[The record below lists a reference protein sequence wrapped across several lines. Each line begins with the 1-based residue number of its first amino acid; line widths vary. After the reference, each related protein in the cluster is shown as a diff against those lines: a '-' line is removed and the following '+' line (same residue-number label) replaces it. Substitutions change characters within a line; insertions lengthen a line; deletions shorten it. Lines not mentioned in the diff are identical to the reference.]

1 MNNGDKI
8 LSSIKSDCDK
18 VISAINADSAKV
30 CENILAKGRNDAEN
44 AVKEVNAKAQ
54 KKAAQMRAASKSRA
68 ELEKRN
74 TLLKKR
80 REEIDITLDAIYN
93 YLINLDGEKYF
104 NIIYKLCS
112 KLSGKQ
118 GEMLFNIKDLKRLPE
133 DFEAKLAK
141 TGLNAKVSKNTA
153 DITGGFILKCGDIE
167 ENMSFSSMLSDKR
180 EQIEDLIN
188 RELFAE

>member
-18 VISAINADSAKV
+18 AVSVINANSAKV
-30 CENILAKGRNDAEN
+30 CDEILANGRTNAEK
-44 AVKEVNAKAQ
+44 AAKEVNAKAQ
-54 KKAAQMRAASKSRA
+54 KKAAQMKAASKSRA

-80 REEIDITLDAIYN
+80 REEIDITFKAIYD
-93 YLINLDGEKYF
+93 YLINLDGENYF

-118 GEMLFNIKDLKRLPE
+118 GEILFNGKDLKRLPN
-133 DFEAKLAK
+133 DFETKLAS

-167 ENMSFSSMLSDKR
+167 ENMSFSSMLSDMR

>member
-8 LSSIKSDCDK
+8 LGSIKSDCDK
-18 VISAINADSAKV
+18 AVSVINADSAKV
-30 CENILAKGRNDAEN
+30 CDEILAKGRADAEK
-44 AVKEVNAKAQ
+44 AAKEVNAKAQ
-54 KKAAQMRAASKSRA
+54 KRAVQMKAASTSSA

-80 REEIDITLDAIYN
+80 REEIDITFKAIYD
-93 YLINLDGEKYF
+93 YLINLDGENYF

-112 KLSGKQ
+112 KLSGRK
-118 GEMLFNIKDLKRLPE
+118 GEMLFNSKDLERLPK
-133 DFEAKLAK
+133 DFEARLEAI
-141 TGLNAKVSKNTA
+141 GLNAKVSKSTA

-167 ENMSFSSMLSDKR
+167 ENMSFSSMLSDRR

>member
-8 LSSIKSDCDK
+8 LNSIKNDCDK
-18 VISAINADSAKV
+18 AVSVINTDSAKV
-30 CENILAKGRNDAEN
+30 CDEILAKGRIDAEK
-44 AVKEVNAKAQ
+44 AAKEVDAKAQ
-54 KKAAQMRAASKSRA
+54 KKALQMKAASKSRA

-80 REEIDITLDAIYN
+80 REEIDITFKAIYD
-93 YLINLDGEKYF
+93 YLINLDGKKYF

-118 GEMLFNIKDLKRLPE
+118 GELMFSAKDLERLPK
-133 DFEAKLAK
+133 DFETKLSD
-141 TGLNAKVSKNTA
+141 TGLHANVSKSTA
-153 DITGGFILKCGDIE
+153 DITGGFILKNGDIE

-188 RELFAE
+188 RELFTE

>member
-18 VISAINADSAKV
+18 AVSVINAKSAKE
-30 CENILAKGRNDAEN
+30 CDEILAKGRADAET
-44 AVKEVNAKAQ
+44 AAKETDAKAQ
-54 KKAAQMRAASKSRA
+54 KKALQMKAASKSRA

-74 TLLKKR
+74 ALLKQR
-80 REEIDITLDAIYN
+80 REGIDVTFKAVYD

-112 KLSGKQ
+112 KLSDKQ
-118 GEMLFNIKDLKRLPE
+118 GELFFSEKDLKRLPK
-133 DFEAKLAK
+133 DFEARLEE
-141 TGLNAKVSKNTA
+141 TGLNATVSKSTA
-153 DITGGFILKCGDIE
+153 DITGGFILKNGDIE
-167 ENMSFSSMLSDKR
+167 ENMSFSSILSDSR

-188 RELFAE
+188 RELFTE

>member
-18 VISAINADSAKV
+18 VISVINADSAKV
-30 CENILAKGRNDAEN
+30 CDDILAKGRTAAEK

-54 KKAAQMRAASKSRA
+54 QRASQMKAASKSRA

-80 REEIDITLDAIYN
+80 REEIDITFGAIYD
-93 YLINLDGEKYF
+93 YLINLDGENYF

-112 KLSGKQ
+112 KLSGKE
-118 GEMLFNIKDLKRLPE
+118 GEMLFNGKDLKRLPK
-133 DFEAKLAK
+133 DFESRLAK

-167 ENMSFSSMLSDKR
+167 ENMSFSSMLADKH

-188 RELFAE
+188 RELFSE

>member
-18 VISAINADSAKV
+18 AVSVINADSAKV
-30 CENILAKGRNDAEN
+30 CDEILAKGRADAEK
-44 AVKEVNAKAQ
+44 ASKEALAKAQ
-54 KKAAQMRAASKSRA
+54 KKALQMKAASTSRA

-80 REEIDITLDAIYN
+80 REEIDITFKAIYD

-118 GEMLFNIKDLKRLPE
+118 GELLFNKKDLGRLPE
-133 DFEAKLAK
+133 NFEARLAS
-141 TGLNAKVSKNTA
+141 TGLDAKVSKSSA

-167 ENMSFSSMLSDKR
+167 ENMSFSSMLSDRR

>member
-8 LSSIKSDCDK
+8 LRSIKSDCDK
-18 VISAINADSAKV
+18 IISVINADSAKV
-30 CENILAKGRNDAEN
+30 CDDILAKGRADAEN

-54 KKAAQMRAASKSRA
+54 KKAAQMRATSKSRA

-112 KLSGKQ
+112 KLSCKQ
-118 GEMLFNIKDLKRLPE
+118 GEILFNIKDLKRLPK
-133 DFEAKLAK
+133 DFESKLAK

>member
-18 VISAINADSAKV
+18 AFSVINTDSAKV
-30 CENILAKGRNDAEN
+30 CDEILAKGRIEAEN
-44 AVKEVNAKAQ
+44 AAKEVNKKAQ
-54 KKAAQMRAASKSRA
+54 KKAVQMQAASKSRA

-80 REEIDITLDAIYN
+80 REEIDITFKAIYE

-118 GEMLFNIKDLKRLPE
+118 GEMLFNGKDLERLPKN
-133 DFEAKLAK
+133 FEAKLAN

-167 ENMSFSSMLSDKR
+167 ENMSFSSILADKR

>member
-18 VISAINADSAKV
+18 IISVINADSAKV
-30 CENILAKGRNDAEN
+30 CDDILAKGRADAEN

-118 GEMLFNIKDLKRLPE
+118 GEMLFNIKDLKRLPK

>member
-18 VISAINADSAKV
+18 AVSVINTDSAKV
-30 CENILAKGRNDAEN
+30 CEEILAKGRIEAEN
-44 AVKEVNAKAQ
+44 AAKEAAAKAQ
-54 KKAAQMRAASKSRA
+54 KKAVQMQAASKSRA

-80 REEIDITLDAIYN
+80 REEIDITFKAIYD

-112 KLSGKQ
+112 NLSGKQ
-118 GEMLFNIKDLKRLPE
+118 GEMLFNGKDLERLPK
-133 DFEAKLAK
+133 DFEAKLAN
-141 TGLNAKVSKNTA
+141 TGLNATVSRNAA

-167 ENMSFSSMLSDKR
+167 ENMSFSSILSDKR

-188 RELFAE
+188 CELFAE

>member
-18 VISAINADSAKV
+18 VISVINTDSAKV
-30 CENILAKGRNDAEN
+30 CDEILAKGKVDAEK
-44 AVKEVNAKAQ
+44 AAKEVNAKAQ
-54 KKAAQMRAASKSRA
+54 QKAARMKAASKSRA

-80 REEIDITLDAIYN
+80 REEIDITFKAIYD
-93 YLINLDGEKYF
+93 YLINLDGDKYF
-104 NIIYKLCS
+104 NIIYRLCS

-118 GEMLFNIKDLKRLPE
+118 GELLFNSKDLKRLPK
-133 DFEAKLAK
+133 DFEEKLAK
-141 TGLNAKVSKNTA
+141 TGLNATVSKSA
-153 DITGGFILKCGDIE
+153 LDITGGFILKCGDIE

>member
-8 LSSIKSDCDK
+8 LDSIKSDCDK
-18 VISAINADSAKV
+18 TVSVINADSAKV
-30 CENILAKGRNDAEN
+30 CDEILAKGRADAEK
-44 AVKEVNAKAQ
+44 AAKEVDAKAQ
-54 KKAAQMRAASKSRA
+54 KKAVQMKAASTSRA

-80 REEIDITLDAIYN
+80 REEIDITFKAIYD
-93 YLINLDGEKYF
+93 YLINLDGENYF

-112 KLSGKQ
+112 KLSGRQ
-118 GEMLFNIKDLKRLPE
+118 GEMLFNGKDLERLPK
-133 DFEAKLAK
+133 DFEARLEAI
-141 TGLNAKVSKNTA
+141 GLNAKVGKSTA
-153 DITGGFILKCGDIE
+153 EITGGFILKCGDIE
-167 ENMSFSSMLSDKR
+167 ENMSFSSMLSDRR

>member
-8 LSSIKSDCDK
+8 LGSIRSDCDK
-18 VISAINADSAKV
+18 AVSVINADSAKV
-30 CENILAKGRNDAEN
+30 CDEILAKGRTDAEK
-44 AVKEVNAKAQ
+44 AAKEVDAKAQ
-54 KKAAQMRAASKSRA
+54 KKAVQMKAASTSRA

-80 REEIDITLDAIYN
+80 REEIDITFKAIYD
-93 YLINLDGEKYF
+93 YLINLDGENYF

-112 KLSGKQ
+112 KLSGRQ
-118 GEMLFNIKDLKRLPE
+118 GELLFNSKDLERLPK
-133 DFEAKLAK
+133 DFEARLESI
-141 TGLNAKVSKNTA
+141 GLNAKLSKNIA

-167 ENMSFSSMLSDKR
+167 ENMSFSSMLSDRR